1 MAFGSLKKISAIFD
15 MGSRRYS
22 FIGAILFGIL
32 MFHGFVHA
40 EKAPNYTFVREATSA
55 PAITHYDY
63 IIIGG
68 GTSGCP
74 LAATLSQNARVLVL
88 ERGGSPYGNPNITN
102 IENFSDTLS
111 DTSPTS
117 PTQQFTSED
126 GVHNARARVL
136 GGGTALNAG
145 FYSHASTRYVKEAGW
160 DETLVNKSY
169 EWVEKLVVF
178 KPPKVDYQIAVR
190 DGLLEAGVLPNN
202 GFTYDHLYGTKIGGT
217 IFDKKGQR
225 HTAADLLEYA
235 DPRKITVYLH
245 ATVYKI
251 LFRYNNGTARPQAYG
266 VVFKDASGV
275 FHKAYLMK
283 NSNSMNEI
291 ILSAGAIGSPQLLML
306 SGIGPSDHLQA
317 HGIKVVLDQPLVGQ
331 GMADNP
337 VNILTIPS
345 PIPVEVSLVQTVGIT
360 RFGNYI
366 EAISGLSLS
375 FLLSSSAQRHSR
387 DPGLFVNKT
396 DQPFIVPTK
405 AMAKESFKGGSIVE
419 KVTGPLSTGYLE
431 LRNTN
436 PHDNPAVTFNYF
448 KEPEDLMRCVLG
460 MRTIIEV
467 VNAYP
472 FSKFRYSNMTV
483 QTLIDMMV
491 SLQLNKRPRHPSAAF
506 SLEQFCIDTVITIWH
521 FHGGC
526 QVDKVVDRD
535 YKVLGVDA
543 LRVIDGST
551 FLRSPGTNPQ
561 ATVMMLGRYMGEK
574 ISHER
579 CSHGRK

>member
-1 MAFGSLKKISAIFD
+1 MAFGSVKKISAIFD

-22 FIGAILFGIL
+22 FIGAILIGIL

-55 PAITHYDY
+55 PAITYYDY
-63 IIIGG
+63 IIVGG

-217 IFDKKGQR
+217 IFDKKGHR

-360 RFGNYI
+360 RYGNYI

-448 KEPEDLMRCVLG
+448 KEPEDLMRCVQG

-483 QTLIDMMV
+483 QALIDMMV

>member
-235 DPRKITVYLH
+235 DPRKITFYLH

>member
-1 MAFGSLKKISAIFD
+1 MAFGSVKKISAIFY

-55 PAITHYDY
+55 PAITYYDY

-217 IFDKKGQR
+217 IFDKKGHR

-396 DQPFIVPTK
+396 DQPFTVPTK

-448 KEPEDLMRCVLG
+448 KEPEDLMRCVQG

-483 QTLIDMMV
+483 QALIDMMV

>member
-235 DPRKITVYLH
+235 DPKKITVYLH